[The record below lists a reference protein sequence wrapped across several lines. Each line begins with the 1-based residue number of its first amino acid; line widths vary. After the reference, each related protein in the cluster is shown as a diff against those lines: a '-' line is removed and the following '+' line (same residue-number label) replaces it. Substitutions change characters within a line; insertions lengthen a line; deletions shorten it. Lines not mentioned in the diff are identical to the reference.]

1 MNLDFKTVRALSS
14 PTRVEILSHSL
25 QNEATPT
32 NTADKIGKSKSTV
45 SSHLEKLVKAG
56 LLEKDQEPGRKR
68 VVYQPTKKAEA
79 IVNGRERKVK
89 FSITSSAITA
99 LAGLAFLYPL
109 TGGLSGTD
117 DEAEADLMMESADAA
132 PEAAEP
138 GLETALAE
146 PFLFI
151 SAGFILVSLTA
162 LSYGLVLRELDS
174 T

>member
-1 MNLDFKTVRALSS
+1 MNLDFKTFRALSS

-25 QNEATPT
+25 KNEATPT

-138 GLETALAE
+138 
-146 PFLFI
+146 FLFI

-162 LSYGLVLRELDS
+162 LSYGLVLRKLDS

>member
-68 VVYQPTKKAEA
+68 VIYQPTKKAEA

-99 LAGLAFLYPL
+99 FTGLAFLYPL
-109 TGGLSGTD
+109 TGGLSTVD
-117 DEAEADLMMESADAA
+117 DAEANIMMESADAA

-138 GLETALAE
+138 GLQTALAE